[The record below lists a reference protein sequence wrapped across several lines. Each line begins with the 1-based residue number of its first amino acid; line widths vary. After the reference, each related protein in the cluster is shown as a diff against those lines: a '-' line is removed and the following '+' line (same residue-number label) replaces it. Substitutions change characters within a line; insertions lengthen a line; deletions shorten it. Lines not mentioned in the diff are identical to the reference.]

1 MGHQPSIPS
10 VTKIIRLGEKYG
22 PRRIAY
28 DIHPSLLR
36 YDGEFYTVAM
46 TVAEARQTARLL
58 LTMAADVVEIT
69 ARLGHP

>member
-10 VTKIIRLGEKYG
+10 VTKIIRLGEKSG

-28 DIHPSLLR
+28 DIHPSLLS

-58 LTMAADVVEIT
+58 LTMAADVEEIT